1 MEKNKNVTEEL
12 KILIEDYGFNMNTL
26 QAYLGL
32 SFEQIKMLADGNV
45 DFLPDEQQYRFQLF
59 NKIAFLYY
67 SAVEDKNL
75 KLSAFLG
82 VLISYH
88 GLSEQTI
95 AKMAGVKTS
104 DVAGILA
111 DPPARVSEEAKFRIA
126 VTVASLRF
134 FLKECEEL
142 NE

>member
-1 MEKNKNVTEEL
+1 MEETKNITEQL
-12 KILIEDYGFNMNTL
+12 KIIIEDYGFNMNTL

-32 SFEQIKMLADGNV
+32 SFDQIKMLVDGNV
-45 DFLPDEQQYRFQLF
+45 DFLPDEPQYRFKLF

-88 GLSEQTI
+88 GLSERTI
-95 AKMAGVKTS
+95 AGMAGVEEK
-104 DVAGILA
+104 DVAGIMENPSA
-111 DPPARVSEEAKFRIA
+111 KVSEEAKFKIA